1 MANAKAVARSEVKKE
16 LDRILSSKSFVRSPI
31 LSRFLRFIVE
41 KTLDGEENQIKEY
54 SVGTAVLFK
63 PIGFNP
69 QTDPSVR
76 IHAIRLRK
84 LLNEYYDN
92 VHWDGSVRI
101 FIQKGSYTPVFTA
114 GGKAASLNGDHELET
129 KTVFSEDW
137 PDESICVVPFNGF
150 ILNKSLD
157 FSVEGFCGFLSQKL
171 SLFQDIK
178 IKSFYSVAKYID
190 EGGTVEQLGRDMN
203 VTYYL
208 TGSLTVDDNRISV
221 SVQLIHAKSNYFIW
235 SHDFVEDVR
244 GNTLSDVVNKIVDQ
258 IVVSLAGYSGI
269 VHRNMFSKGENISS
283 LSNSQANAVFW
294 FYHYLTRQNETVF
307 NEAVKHLEDAVK
319 QDQSSSLCWSVL
331 AMLYVDSVFFN
342 YDSGTE
348 DPLNRA
354 IEYVNRALEINPD
367 CQHGNITQGWINIFL
382 KNKAVAIQA
391 LDKSYQVNPNA
402 SFFTAAAAL
411 GMALL
416 GEYDRSK
423 EFLEIAIP
431 MNPLPYWWLK
441 LPSIFIEL
449 KNKEFEKMLFH
460 ARMVGTPAGI
470 QEHIFE
476 IIALFYLGS
485 MDALK
490 PVLRTYISKHPDGL
504 DHALKAW
511 PMILFDE
518 SLIDQIAHAL
528 TEIKL
533 IKDELLS
540 VL

>member
-41 KTLDGEENQIKEY
+41 KTLDGQENQIKEY

-63 PIGFNP
+63 PVGFNP

-84 LLNEYYDN
+84 LLNEYYDD

-114 GGKAASLNGDHELET
+114 GGKAASLNGDHELEN
-129 KTVFSEDW
+129 KTLFSEDW

-150 ILNKSLD
+150 IINKTLN

-178 IKSFYSVAKYID
+178 VKSFYSIAKYIE
-190 EGGTVEQLGRDMN
+190 EGGTVEQLGKDMD

-208 TGSLTVDDNRISV
+208 TGSLTVDEKSV
-221 SVQLIHAKSNYFIW
+221 SISVQLNHARSNYFIW

-244 GNTLSDVVNKIVDQ
+244 GNAFSDVVNKIVDQ

-269 VHRNMFSKGENISS
+269 VHSNMFSKGENISS

-294 FYHYLTRQNETVF
+294 FYHYLTRQNEAVF
-307 NEAVKHLEDAVK
+307 NEAVKHLENTVK
-319 QDQSSSLCWSVL
+319 QDQTSSLCWSVL
-331 AMLYVDSVFFN
+331 AMLYVDSIFFN
-342 YDSGTE
+342 YKSGNP
-348 DPLNRA
+348 DPLNTA
-354 IEYVNRALEINPD
+354 IDYVNKALEINPD
-367 CQHGNITQGWINIFL
+367 CQHGNVTLAWINIFL

-391 LDKSYQVNPNA
+391 LEKSYQVNPNA
-402 SFFTAAAAL
+402 SYFTAAASL

-416 GEYDRSK
+416 GEYGRSK
-423 EFLEIAIP
+423 ELLNIAIP
-431 MNPLPYWWLK
+431 MNPMPYWWLK

-449 KNKEFEKMLFH
+449 KDKKFEEMLFH

-476 IIALFYLGS
+476 MIALYYVGS
-485 MDALK
+485 TDALK
-490 PVLRTYISKHPDGL
+490 AVLKVYCGKHPDGL
-504 DHALKAW
+504 DHALKSW
-511 PMILFDE
+511 PMILFDQE
-518 SLIDQIAHAL
+518 LTEQIRHAL
-528 TEIKL
+528 AEIR
-533 IKDELLS
+533 LLRDQ
-540 VL
+540 LL